1 MKYAVRQAPSACG
14 NGRLRKFPEIKS
26 VKHNPAGAAKIM
38 RKPTLT
44 ISPWVGRSRTRLW
57 ELSRIA
63 LPGLMTFL
71 VISCASSNG
80 GSRAYYQN
88 FAGTFATDIQG
99 KRHSAADYGGPPP
112 WLHDLVQGIAPEYPY
127 YERAT
132 RHQGKGVFRMIIDPK
147 SGSVVTVNVI
157 RSTGFSALDRSAQEA
172 FRRWVWN
179 PGKWKEMDIP
189 VTFVI
194 SGNRQIPP
202 GSVKLPAAHS
212 R

>member
-1 MKYAVRQAPSACG
+1 MKYAVRAGAERLWER
-14 NGRLRKFPEIKS
+14 RLRKFPQIKS
-26 VKHNPAGAAKIM
+26 VKHSPSGAAKIM
-38 RKPTLT
+38 RRPTLT
-44 ISPWVGRSRTRLW
+44 ISPWVGRSGMRLW

-63 LPGLMTFL
+63 LPGLITFL
-71 VISCASSNG
+71 LVSCASNNG

-99 KRHSAADYGGPPP
+99 KRHSAADYGGSAP

-132 RHQGKGVFRMIIDPK
+132 RHQGKGFFRMIIDPK

-157 RSTGFSALDRSAQEA
+157 RSTGFTALDRSAQEA
-172 FRRWVWN
+172 FRRWVWK

-194 SGNRQIPP
+194 SG
-202 GSVKLPAAHS
+202 
-212 R
+212 